1 MMKTANANVIPYAW
15 KQAMKRFLLLF
26 LVFCI
31 LPCCASLAEAPL
43 AESRTLI
50 TEDVPGMRY
59 DCVFF
64 RNAWPE
70 DILTAM
76 TECFPDDAPIRGVYY
91 IWRTIT
97 GAEIPIV
104 FASCGSGDR
113 MKLTGAWYFED
124 QWNSQVISDRF
135 FRSEQEFDIVM
146 KQEYTMAGLVKAY
159 LPAVAYDGEWFAF
172 YPGKSGFTFANYERE
187 RGWAVDCPEGAHMV
201 AEIWNT
207 VLNGTPERVFVVYSS
222 LIGHG
227 KTEIWR
233 GTILQS
239 FDTEMLD
246 TSVFPVTLE
255 DIMACCEPSG

>member
-1 MMKTANANVIPYAW
+1 
-15 KQAMKRFLLLF
+15 MKRLLSLF
-26 LVFCI
+26 LVLCLF
-31 LPCCASLAEAPL
+31 PCAAAFAEAPL
-43 AESRTLI
+43 AEKRTLI
-50 TEDVPGMRY
+50 PEDGSEMRY

-70 DILTAM
+70 GILTSM
-76 TECFPDDAPIRGVYY
+76 TEFFPDDAPICGVYY
-91 IWRTIT
+91 IWRNIAGT
-97 GAEIPIV
+97 EIPIV
-104 FASCGSGDR
+104 FAACRAGDR
-113 MKLTGAWYFED
+113 MKLVGAWYFED
-124 QWNSQVISDRF
+124 KWNSQVISDRF
-135 FRSEQEFDIVM
+135 FRPGQEFDIVM
-146 KQEYTMAGLVKAY
+146 KPEYTMAGLVTAY
-159 LPAVAYDGEWFAF
+159 LPAVAYDGEWYAF

-246 TSVFPVTLE
+246 TSVFPGTLE
-255 DIMACCEPSG
+255 DIMACCEPNG